1 VIVINSHTQSS
12 YSEAISVSSGD
23 EINMSSD
30 IDIDSDYM
38 MLDETFDDMGDIV
51 INIHDNQKT
60 LLENYH
66 LLINY
71 AIFFKKSNVSL
82 Q

>member
-1 VIVINSHTQSS
+1 
-12 YSEAISVSSGD
+12 
-23 EINMSSD
+23 MSSD

-60 LLENYH
+60 MLENLTVRNITVKTFIIFRLPKPVIFY
-66 LLINY
+66 
-71 AIFFKKSNVSL
+71 FFK
-82 Q
+82 